1 MAEIASPTSNRLA
14 DRLPDIRPGQVE
26 RFERDGFLAIERLVE
41 PEALAELA
49 EVYDAILD
57 RRIDCG
63 PTDELLGCITRQIM
77 FPNWYHPIFT
87 ENAAYLNG
95 KAVAARLLGVD
106 EPVPVFRL
114 FEHEP
119 GTGGRV

>member
-1 MAEIASPTSNRLA
+1 MPTALA
-14 DRLPDIRPGQVE
+14 PRIDPTEVE
-26 RFERDGFLAIERLVE
+26 AFRRDGFLAIERLVE
-41 PEALAELA
+41 PDALAELG

-63 PTDELLGCITRQIM
+63 PTDELLGRITRQIM

-106 EPVPVFRL
+106 EPVPVFQML
-114 FEHEP
+114 IYK
-119 GTGGRV
+119 